1 MNSSNRNRRWRMLL
15 TVPAAL
21 VLAACSPVD
30 AGAESPAAPA
40 SAQSDAKQL
49 HPVSGLEIIDVTVDT
64 GEKRITFRTELAA
77 SVEAQTRGLMFRNEL
92 GDDEAMLFPSPQP
105 QPRSFWMRNTPIS
118 LDIIFVG
125 TDGRITNIAERTE
138 PYSLESLPSEGLA
151 SAVLEIRGGLS
162 EELGIEPGDAVE
174 YELPE

>member
-1 MNSSNRNRRWRMLL
+1 MKTGRFTSRWRLL
-15 TVPAAL
+15 LAVPVGL
-21 VLAACSPVD
+21 ISGACSPVD
-30 AGAESPAAPA
+30 AGAETRAVPA
-40 SAQSDAKQL
+40 SVETSEPQR
-49 HPVSGLEIIDVTVDT
+49 HPVSGLEIIDVTVET
-64 GEKRITFRTELAA
+64 GERKLVFKTELAA
-77 SVEAQTRGLMFRNEL
+77 SIEAQTKGLMFRNAL
-92 GDDEAMLFPSPQP
+92 GDDEAMLFPSPVP

-138 PYSLESLPSEGLA
+138 PYSLESLPSKGLA

-174 YELPE
+174 YQLPE

>member
-1 MNSSNRNRRWRMLL
+1 MNPGKADPRWHWMLA
-15 TVPAAL
+15 VPVGL

-30 AGAESPAAPA
+30 AGAETRSAPAAAEA
-40 SAQSDAKQL
+40 SEPQR

-64 GEKRITFRTELAA
+64 GEKRLVFRTELAA
-77 SVEAQTRGLMFRNEL
+77 SIEAQTRGLMFRNEL
-92 GDDEAMLFPSPQP
+92 GDDEAMLFPSAVP

-138 PYSLESLPSEGLA
+138 PYSLESLPSKGLA

-162 EELGIEPGDAVE
+162 ETLGIEPGDTVE
-174 YELPE
+174 YQLPQ